1 MDVIPPPHLLS
12 GEFDVAREPML
23 APVPPIAIP

>member
-12 GEFDVAREPML
+12 GEFAAAYEPML
-23 APVPPIAIP
+23 APVPPISMS